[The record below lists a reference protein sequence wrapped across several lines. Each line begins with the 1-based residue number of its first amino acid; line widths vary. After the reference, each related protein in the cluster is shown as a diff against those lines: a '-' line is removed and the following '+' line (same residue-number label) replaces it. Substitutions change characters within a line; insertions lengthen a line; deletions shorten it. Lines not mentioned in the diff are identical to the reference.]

1 MSMLKN
7 QDKLKPYFSGR
18 ATIYEVAQENQC
30 CRVMFKEVSWR
41 AKAVVPSSLRPN
53 GLVEVVGRE
62 GLSLLIKTPSTQ
74 GTEKGG

>member
-1 MSMLKN
+1 MSVLRN
-7 QDKLKPYFSGR
+7 EDKLKPYFRGR

-30 CRVMFKEVSWR
+30 CRVMFKEVPWK
-41 AKAVVPSSLRPN
+41 AKAVVPSSLHLN

-74 GTEKGG
+74 GTEKGA